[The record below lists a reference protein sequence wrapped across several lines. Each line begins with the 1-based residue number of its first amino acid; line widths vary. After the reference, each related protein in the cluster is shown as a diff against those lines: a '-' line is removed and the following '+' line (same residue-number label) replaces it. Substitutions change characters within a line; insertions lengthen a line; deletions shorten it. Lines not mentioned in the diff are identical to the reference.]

1 MKLPEKSVSITF
13 WLIDLY
19 GNIFR
24 CVRWVGW
31 LVLPFQKFTQC
42 FWTVTEFLKDLWLL
56 RHLITVMRQHD
67 LTKKNY
73 LPTYPPTYL
82 PIYVPL
88 LENTLK
94 EWWGDCIFPNCVIL
108 NCIIRNVPGLHIFWA
123 LQVFL
128 DVGLM
133 LWGMIPIKKVGRVG
147 GRVGCD
153 HN

>member
-82 PIYVPL
+82 PTYLCTSVRKHLEGVMRRLYFSKLCYSELYYSKCTRLTHL
-88 LENTLK
+88 LSFASFF
-94 EWWGDCIFPNCVIL
+94 GC
-108 NCIIRNVPGLHIFWA
+108 GS
-123 LQVFL
+123 
-128 DVGLM
+128 DVVRHDSY
-133 LWGMIPIKKVGRVG
+133 KKSWSGRWCGRVWP
-147 GRVGCD
+147 
-153 HN
+153 